1 LNDFKKL
8 MKYIGIG
15 LFVIGGICMLLTIA
29 LLVGFMGSFSIFG
42 GDNAISG
49 IINFITISIFCFVL
63 GWIFVDFFQ

>member
-1 LNDFKKL
+1 
-8 MKYIGIG
+8 
-15 LFVIGGICMLLTIA
+15 MLLTIA